1 MAEEKAKPKKSERL
15 KRVSKW
21 IGLSL
26 LALLIIVAML
36 LGAPWKV
43 TTLLFIILLACTVLP
58 RPARKWFWAS
68 VGLVVLVL
76 VIWVFLPDDNEG
88 WRPYTFDKEL
98 AEIQAR
104 RAIPDSKNAATI
116 YSQLLENYDL
126 EATHRPNSLDWNT
139 WKSTLTEFW
148 SGQDQSAISV
158 WRQNHKSTIDALL
171 QVARIEKCRF
181 PIAGDFGQL
190 KANPPGDFK
199 KITHFWWSPPHF
211 RPTRMRELAELL
223 VRSANNDIAEG
234 RIDNAL
240 EQYVAALKMGR
251 HMRQQPE
258 LMDILVGIKA
268 ESMSL
273 EQIKAFLVTKDISEQ
288 QLMLIKE
295 SIDLEA
301 DWNSEIL
308 KVLEREKLMLKSIV
322 CAIVY
327 QTNPQGKIRLNR
339 DPNSTLRHRFDTE
352 DRASDYEK
360 LKRTKAMTIY
370 CWFFVPSKPNETARI
385 VDDIFE
391 KYYKMAEVD
400 YEWKNDIHEFSRR
413 SLRPNYKSFLELISN
428 IFMPAYEVFHREY
441 FRSIAHK
448 RSCHVIIALRKYKNK
463 SGQWPET
470 LGEIRMLVPSQ
481 VLTDPI
487 NGGSF
492 VYKLTDGG
500 FRLYSKGPNN
510 IDEDGDFLDGDDW
523 LIWPSKRKILE
534 QENIDEKW
542 QNPDIGTKRKRRSAS

>member
-1 MAEEKAKPKKSERL
+1 MAEEKAKQKKSERL
-15 KRVSKW
+15 KRVSKS
-21 IGLSL
+21 IGLGL
-26 LALLIIVAML
+26 FTLLIIAAL
-36 LGAPWKV
+36 FLRAPWKV
-43 TTLLFIILLACTVLP
+43 TTLLFVILLACTVLP

-68 VGLVVLVL
+68 VGLLVLVL

-98 AEIQAR
+98 AEIEAR

-116 YSQLLENYDL
+116 YNQLLENYDL
-126 EATHRPNSLDWNT
+126 EATHRPNSLDWDT

-148 SGQDQSAISV
+148 SSQDQPTVSA
-158 WRQNHKSTIDALL
+158 WLQNHHSTIETLL

-199 KITHFWWSPPHF
+199 EITHFWWSPPHF

-234 RIDNAL
+234 RVDNAI
-240 EQYVAALKMGR
+240 EKYVAALKMGR

-258 LMDILVGIKA
+258 LMDIIIGIKA

-273 EQIKAFLVTKDISEQ
+273 EQINAFLVTKDISEQ

-308 KVLEREKLMLKSIV
+308 KVLGREKMMLKSMV
-322 CAIVY
+322 CATAY
-327 QTNPQGKIRLNR
+327 QTNPKGKIRLNR
-339 DPNSTLRHRFDTE
+339 DPNSTLYRFDTK
-352 DRASDYEK
+352 DRVSDYEK
-360 LKRTKAMTIY
+360 LKQTKVMTIY
-370 CWFFVPSKPNETARI
+370 CWFYVPSKPHETARM

-391 KYYKMAEVD
+391 KYYYKMAKVD
-400 YEWKNDIHEFSRR
+400 YEWENDIHEFSWR
-413 SLRPNYKSFLELISN
+413 SFRPNYKSFLELMSN
-428 IFMPAYEVFHREY
+428 ILMPAYKSFHRNY
-441 FRSIAHK
+441 FRSFAHK
-448 RSCHVIIALRKYKNK
+448 RACHVIIALREYKNK
-463 SGQWPET
+463 HGQWPES
-470 LGEIRMLVPSQ
+470 LELIRTLVPSQ

-492 VYKLTDGG
+492 VYKLTDDG

-510 IDEDGDFLDGDDW
+510 IDEDGDFFDGDDW
-523 LIWPSKRKILE
+523 PLWPSRRKLLDK
-534 QENIDEKW
+534 ENVNDKQ
-542 QNPDIGTKRKRRSAS
+542 QNPDIGTKRKRRSRG